1 MPSARLQ
8 ALLERSTAQ
17 RPTYPEVGATRAA
30 VLDGEALPPGY
41 HHLRYQRLLGT
52 GDAVFEAAAASVMS
66 WGMHRGVG
74 FDLVATSPLAV
85 EGTTVAFGIGRGPF
99 VLPASCRVVW
109 TVDEPG
115 RRGFG
120 YATLPQ
126 HPEDGEEAFV
136 ASTDSAGRVWVEMV
150 AFSNPGRWFTKATVF
165 AGPTLQRLAVAA
177 YARAVATDVRRATG
191 GR

>member
-17 RPTYPEVGATRAA
+17 APTYPEVGATRAA
-30 VLDGEALPPGY
+30 VLDGGALPPGY

-66 WGMHRGVG
+66 WGTHRGVG
-74 FDLVATSPLAV
+74 FDLVSTSPVAV
-85 EGTTVAFGIGRGPF
+85 QGATVAFGIGRGPL

-120 YATLPQ
+120 YATLPM

-136 ASTDSAGRVWVEMV
+136 VSTDSAWRVWIELV
-150 AFSNPGRWFTKATVF
+150 AFSNAGRWYTSL
-165 AGPTLQRLAVAA
+165 AGPAVPVLQRVAVAA
-177 YARAVATDVRRATG
+177 YARAVGAEVRAATG
-191 GR
+191 R

>member
-17 RPTYPEVGATRAA
+17 APTYREVGATRAA
-30 VLDGEALPPGY
+30 VLDGGGLPPGY

-52 GDAVFEAAAASVMS
+52 GDAVFEAAAASVLS

-74 FDLVATSPLAV
+74 FDLVSTSPVAV
-85 EGTTVAFGIGRGPF
+85 EGATVAFGIGRRPL

-109 TVDEPG
+109 TVDQPG

-120 YATLPQ
+120 YATLPT

-136 ASTDSAGRVWVEMV
+136 VSTDSAGRVWIEIV
-150 AFSNPGRWFTKATVF
+150 AFSRPGRWYTRL
-165 AGPTLQRLAVAA
+165 AGVAVPVVQRIAVAA
-177 YARAVATDVRRATG
+177 YARAVAAHVRAAAG
-191 GR
+191 P

>member
-8 ALLERSTAQ
+8 ALLERSTAHA
-17 RPTYPEVGATRAA
+17 PTYREVGATRAA
-30 VLDGEALPPGY
+30 VLDGGGLPPGY

-52 GDAVFEAAAASVMS
+52 GDAVFEPAAASVLS

-74 FDLVATSPLAV
+74 FDLVSTSPVAV
-85 EGTTVAFGIGRGPF
+85 EGATVAFGIGRGPL

-120 YATLPQ
+120 YATLPM

-136 ASTDSAGRVWVEMV
+136 VSTDSAGRVWIEIV
-150 AFSNPGRWFTKATVF
+150 AFSRPGRWYTRL
-165 AGPTLQRLAVAA
+165 AGVAVPVVQRIAVAA
-177 YARAVATDVRRATG
+177 YARAVAAHVRAAAG
-191 GR
+191 P